1 MVHLIVKHHA
11 LPRINLAFVI
21 AAVWATLAV
30 AAAVYDIGR
39 MLGTW

>member
-1 MVHLIVKHHA
+1 MAHLIAWHA

-21 AAVWATLAV
+21 AVVWGALAV

-39 MLGTW
+39 MIAAW